1 VRGQLKSV
9 REVVAWRLCL
19 GCGACVPACPNG
31 ALRLVDVA
39 QEGLR
44 PRVDAGKCTGCG
56 SCTQICPGIG
66 IDKACLNRRE
76 PRLESGDPQLSTSD
90 SLASLN
96 PAWGTVLEIWEGY
109 ATDPEIRFQGSSGGV
124 VTALSLFCLE
134 RRGMQGVLHIGPDAA
149 HPLTN
154 VAVVSSHREELL
166 TRTGSRYAPAAPILG
181 LPLLDGTGQP
191 YVFVGKP
198 CDVVA
203 VRKWQ
208 AFQTTEG
215 GERTPS
221 RMMLR
226 LSSGIG
232 VLISIFCAGTP
243 STQGTRRILDQLS
256 VRPGEVVALRYRGR
270 GWPGRTVVTTNRAEQ
285 MEPSMTYEDSWG
297 TILSKHT
304 QFRCRLCPDS
314 TGELADI
321 SCGDPWYRKAEPA
334 DPGRSLVLVRTETG
348 RRVVHEAIAAGYVR
362 LERVGSDTLPRSQH
376 SLLERRRQLWGRL
389 LALRA
394 FHVPVPRYRGFS
406 LFSNWRSLPISG
418 RVRSVLGTVYRI
430 HKRRWHRPATDQLAV
445 DSN

>member
-1 VRGQLKSV
+1 VREQIKSV
-9 REVVAWRLCL
+9 QEVVAWRLCL
-19 GCGACVPACPNG
+19 GCGACIPACPNG
-31 ALRLVDVA
+31 ALTLVDI
-39 QEGLR
+39 EHDGLR
-44 PRVDAGKCTGCG
+44 PRVNASQCAHCG
-56 SCTQICPGIG
+56 NCIQICPGIG
-66 IDKACLNRRE
+66 IDKTRLNYRE
-76 PRLESGDPQLSTSD
+76 PSVESSDPRFSASNSLLSLS
-90 SLASLN
+90 A
-96 PAWGTVLEIWEGY
+96 AWGTVLEIWEGY

-134 RRGMQGVLHIGPDAA
+134 RQRMQGVLHVGPDAA

-154 VAVVSSHREELL
+154 VAVVSSNRDELL
-166 TRTGSRYAPAAPILG
+166 RRTGSRYAPAAPSLG
-181 LPLLDGTGQP
+181 LTLLDRTGQP

-208 AFQTTEG
+208 AFQTTEY
-215 GERTPS
+215 GERMPS
-221 RMMLR
+221 HTMLR
-226 LSSGIG
+226 LSSGLG

-243 STQGTRRILDQLS
+243 STQGTQRILDKLS
-256 VRPGEVVALRYRGR
+256 VRPDEVVTLRYRGR
-270 GWPGRTVVTTNRAEQ
+270 GWPGRTVVVTNANGPTEQ
-285 MEPSMTYEDSWG
+285 SMTYEDSWG

-321 SCGDPWYRKAEPA
+321 SCGDPWYRNVEPD

-348 RRVVHEAIAAGYVR
+348 RRILHEAMEAGYVR
-362 LERVGSDTLPRSQH
+362 LERAGIDTLPQSQR

-389 LALRA
+389 LALRT
-394 FHVPVPRYRGFS
+394 FHIPVPRYRGFS

-418 RVRSVLGTVYRI
+418 KVRSVLGTVHRI
-430 HKRRWHRPATDQLAV
+430 HKRKWHRPAADQLAV